1 MFHFYKKWTYM
12 KYIDHVCRKIPKGAI
27 QEELL
32 REACMIFCLLS
43 STRKSENAIRGCK
56 ETGYQ
61 KNSGNLR
68 YQHSGDQS
76 SIIFLVPRKIT
87 SLGRFIHGLEIN
99 WYTIGL
105 LILYVLVKDIDNHVI
120 NSKMFV
126 CVIVERHKTGSN
138 THFLWMVLLV
148 TENIKNIANDN
159 FYEHFLNDSY
169 QKLVFVTNGQ

>member
-61 KNSGNLR
+61 KNSESR
-68 YQHSGDQS
+68 T
-76 SIIFLVPRKIT
+76 IFAIVWSLYRQYEKLWALSLKWKNGIMPINCAVPMWT
-87 SLGRFIHGLEIN
+87 
-99 WYTIGL
+99 
-105 LILYVLVKDIDNHVI
+105 
-120 NSKMFV
+120 
-126 CVIVERHKTGSN
+126 
-138 THFLWMVLLV
+138 
-148 TENIKNIANDN
+148 
-159 FYEHFLNDSY
+159 
-169 QKLVFVTNGQ
+169 